1 MQEDFTPAACDALF
15 PCCSACLL
23 EHLVLSP
30 WGSRHESML
39 PPEPC
44 HGHCHK
50 QLPNECVL
58 AAGAR
63 LLWIFESNLK
73 RFVKMQWKCVNG
85 VQQDCGKEPH
95 EFYESIDRHIL
106 CLIEIFQSK
115 RGNVGQLLTSFTTNQ
130 GL

>member
-1 MQEDFTPAACDALF
+1 MGPLPLESAAKALED
-15 PCCSACLL
+15 
-23 EHLVLSP
+23 
-30 WGSRHESML
+30 GL
-39 PPEPC
+39 PDYWAPE
-44 HGHCHK
+44 